1 MVTITVKNIPDELYQ
16 RLKSVAESNRR
27 FVNSEVIKC
36 IEDAVQARRI
46 DPEEVIANARRLRE
60 LTSRYPIDD
69 EELSRAKAK
78 GRT

>member
-27 FVNSEVIKC
+27 SVNSEVIKC

-46 DPEEVIANARRLRE
+46 DPEEMIANARRLRE
-60 LTSRYPIDD
+60 LTSQYPVDD
-69 EELSRAKAK
+69 EELSRAKAE
-78 GRT
+78 GRP

>member
-27 FVNSEVIKC
+27 SVNSEVIKC

-60 LTSRYPIDD
+60 LTSHHPVDD
-69 EELSRAKAK
+69 EELSRAKRE
-78 GRT
+78 GRP